1 MHGIRI
7 HEVEKINGYGYRIDN
22 KEEKISVYDKDTKV
36 LEICPFDQDAQL
48 WRLCFTQMNIEIFVL
63 WVSIKPKKKE
73 KGIMIGYNKDGKL
86 LGEEIVPEESEP
98 SN

>member
-22 KEEKISVYDKDTKV
+22 QEEKISVYDEDTKI
-36 LEICPFDQDAQL
+36 LEINFFNQEAKL
-48 WRLCFTQMNIEIFVL
+48 RLSFTEKDEKNSLVKWI
-63 WVSIKPKKKE
+63 SIKPKKE
-73 KGIMIGYNKDGKL
+73 TKGLLVGYNRDGKL
-86 LGEEIVPEESEP
+86 FGEEIIPKECRP